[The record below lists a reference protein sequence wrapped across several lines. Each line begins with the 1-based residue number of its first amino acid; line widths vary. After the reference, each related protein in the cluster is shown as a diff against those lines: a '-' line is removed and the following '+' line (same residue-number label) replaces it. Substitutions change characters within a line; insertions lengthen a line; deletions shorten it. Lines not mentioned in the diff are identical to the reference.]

1 MYIEC
6 VKINKQNPS
15 KEGCQTFKIMQH
27 HILYEVG
34 FKEKKKRRECVLH
47 ETLKMSLLF
56 IIKFTNYCFRNI
68 LI

>member
-15 KEGCQTFKIMQH
+15 KEGCKAFKIMQH

-34 FKEKKKRRECVLH
+34 F
-47 ETLKMSLLF
+47 
-56 IIKFTNYCFRNI
+56 
-68 LI
+68 